1 MNQPPIIE
9 HAFITAAG
17 WGKRMLPLTEDR
29 PKPMVEA
36 AGKPI
41 IAHVLDR
48 LVATGVK
55 HIVINL
61 FYKPEILQQFLQQ
74 YEAAHPGLTIV
85 TVKEETLLDTGGGI
99 RNGLDTLPDGPFYI
113 VSGDSF
119 WEDSGPIP
127 ALAQL
132 AREWDGEKM
141 DMLLLLQTLKDMYP
155 TAGTGD
161 YHMDTAGK
169 LKRAGDKSGAYAWT
183 SVRIIKNKRLFD
195 GTPEGPF
202 SFLDLMDAAQSAG
215 KLYGTILKG
224 QWHHLT
230 SPDDVRA
237 VNAYFASSKDN
248 GESTGE
254 SHGGQQAQSG

>member
-1 MNQPPIIE
+1 MNSTMNQPLIIE

-36 AGKPI
+36 AGQPI
-41 IAHVLDR
+41 IGHVLDR
-48 LVATGVK
+48 LVAARVK
-55 HIVINL
+55 HIVVNL
-61 FYKPEILQQFLQQ
+61 FYKPEMLQHFLQQ

-119 WEDSGPIP
+119 WEDSGAVP

-132 AREWDGEKM
+132 AREWDGDKM
-141 DMLLLLQTLKDMYP
+141 DMLLLLQPLKDMYP

-161 YHMDTAGK
+161 YHMDEAGK

-215 KLYGTILKG
+215 KLYGRILNG

-230 SPDDVRA
+230 SPGDVRA
-237 VNAYFASSKDN
+237 VNAYFADRKD
-248 GESTGE
+248 SGE
-254 SHGGQQAQSG
+254 SHSGQQAQSG